1 MARTA
6 SRWGLLAT
14 VATAVRSTLRPG
26 SPGVSERL
34 YAVPRLVSATLRGEY
49 AGSSRRH
56 LALLVGAVVYV
67 VSPVD
72 LMPEAVLSIFGLADD
87 AMIAGWLAA
96 SLVNDT
102 EEFLAWEREHG
113 GAGAS
118 TTQHGRAGDRGAQD
132 APPSAARET
141 VRSHV
146 VD

>member
-1 MARTA
+1 M
-6 SRWGLLAT
+6 
-14 VATAVRSTLRPG
+14 
-26 SPGVSERL
+26 
-34 YAVPRLVSATLRGEY
+34 
-49 AGSSRRH
+49 
-56 LALLVGAVVYV
+56 
-67 VSPVD
+67 SPVD

-102 EEFLAWEREHG
+102 EAFLTWEREHE

-118 TTQHGRAGDRGAQD
+118 TTQHGRAGDRRPQD